1 MSKNNIND
9 YTVRELMEKYKDIIG
24 DDIENFLCG
33 SIYNE
38 KKYNVIK
45 ENISRRTLRPTDKKE
60 RVRASYEILYEMLEE
75 EKLNTDI
82 NLKKQVLSEILK
94 KYSNT
99 IKART
104 RKEMKELILEG
115 RDFEIYMIPNEKYEG
130 LFKYEITTR
139 EEPKDIE
146 SIYDKREK
154 TLFKQVIER
163 IEISDLENLLKPEY
177 RKEILD
183 VIMKEASQE
192 YFLNRK
198 KMSIEEYKNLY
209 KEGKQE
215 DEDEIVIKFDAEN
228 AETEINQIIIEYLKR
243 NFHFVDKE
251 ALLLNAAAKL
261 MLGIRVLQG
270 EEIDNVSIN
279 EINESEKQDKISRN
293 IIELKEINRELNK
306 NKYKGIEYTIKD
318 KDEKEIISVT
328 KEKLRGFLERC
339 TDSKYIS
346 PEQIKQI
353 HENIKKGILPEDSQ
367 ELVIA
372 EVEKEDV
379 FGIVQ
384 NYKKSQNKEEKEK
397 MLESAEFLLN
407 YLKQNKKINNEE
419 IIESYINGDLNIE
432 LINLMDTTELSDEYF
447 NEKLLNIFG
456 ENVYLNNEET
466 NEKAKRFGELYA
478 ILKEKKQ
485 INISTDKIVE
495 KLSKVFGEEF
505 ISGIID
511 DLYKMK
517 IVNVKEALQWLG
529 GEFIT
534 EQYKQEKL
542 EPVEIRNLYDNGI
555 IKHDELISMI
565 KLLEDNTQKFMVISS
580 LFPEQESTKIRQE
593 LSEKCLNLVSERKEK
608 KGIRREENE
617 YDKRKE
623 YNKYVTDPVARF
635 MLFALL
641 DKNYSFKLALDGH
654 AIIHMPNYEKVI
666 IEKMLDKNGRPYYGA
681 ATYVLDEDFF
691 EKNRNMLINE
701 NKIRRSKLIENLSSN
716 HVEKV
721 IHLEKGWGKGIEKV
735 FGINEGTKTPE
746 ELKQIEEAIEA
757 IEASRTKMK
766 EE

>member
-1 MSKNNIND
+1 MKKNNIND
-9 YTVRELMEKYKDIIG
+9 YTVLELIEKYKDIIG

-33 SIYNE
+33 SIYSE
-38 KKYNVIK
+38 KMYNVIK
-45 ENISRRTLRPTDKKE
+45 ENISKRTLRATDKKE
-60 RVRASYEILYEMLEE
+60 RVRASYKILYEMLEE

-94 KYSNT
+94 KYSNK

-104 RKEMKELILEG
+104 KKEMKELILEG
-115 RDFEIYMIPNEKYEG
+115 RDIEIYMIPSEKYKG
-130 LFKYEITTR
+130 LFEYEITTR
-139 EEPKDIE
+139 EDPKDIE
-146 SIYDKREK
+146 SIYDERERI
-154 TLFKQVIER
+154 LFKQVIE
-163 IEISDLENLLKPEY
+163 EVGISDLENLLKSEY
-177 RKEILD
+177 KKELLE

-192 YFLNRK
+192 YFLSRK
-198 KMSIEEYKNLY
+198 KISIEEYKNLY
-209 KEGKQE
+209 EEGKQ
-215 DEDEIVIKFDAEN
+215 EDEIVIKFDAEN
-228 AETEINQIIIEYLKR
+228 AEKEINQIVREYLKR

-251 ALLLNAAAKL
+251 AILLNSAAKL
-261 MLGIRVLQG
+261 MLGIRLIQG
-270 EEIDNVSIN
+270 EKIDKVSLKGIN
-279 EINESEKQDKISRN
+279 ENEKQDKISN
-293 IIELKEINRELNK
+293 SIISLKEIRRELNK
-306 NKYKGIEYTIKD
+306 SKYKGTRYTIKD
-318 KDEKEIISVT
+318 EEENEIISIT
-328 KEKLRGFLERC
+328 EEDLKRFLEKC

-353 HENIKKGILPEDSQ
+353 HENIRKGILPEDSQ

-384 NYKKSQNKEEKEK
+384 NYKKSENKEEKER
-397 MLESAEFLLN
+397 MLKSAEILLN

-419 IIESYINGDLNIE
+419 IIEAYINGDLNIE
-432 LINLMDTTELSDEYF
+432 LIELIDTTELPTKYF
-447 NEKLLNIFG
+447 NEKLVNIFG
-456 ENVYLNNEET
+456 ENVFLNNEET
-466 NEKAKRFGELYA
+466 NAKAKRFGELYA

-485 INISTDKIVE
+485 VDITTDAIVE

-542 EPVEIRNLYDNGI
+542 KPVEIRNLYDNGI

-580 LFPEQESTKIRQE
+580 LFPEQESIKIRQE

-641 DKNYSFKLALDGH
+641 DKNYSFKLTLDGH

-716 HVEKV
+716 HVKKV

-735 FGINEGTKTPE
+735 FGINEETKTEE
-746 ELKQIEEAIEA
+746 ELNQIEEAIKAVE
-757 IEASRTKMK
+757 ESRTKMK